1 MNIAGLLS
9 RRKTKKQEYSV
20 TRLWFNNKHFICA
33 LARFIC
39 HNLRE
44 WKRGSYNIMVAPI
57 FSHPSHIVFE
67 LSPKG
72 KTTDMITIKLN
83 HALTNKEDIV
93 KLR

>member
-1 MNIAGLLS
+1 
-9 RRKTKKQEYSV
+9 
-20 TRLWFNNKHFICA
+20 
-33 LARFIC
+33 
-39 HNLRE
+39 
-44 WKRGSYNIMVAPI
+44 MVAPI

-72 KTTDMITIKLN
+72 KTTDIIMIKLN